1 MQCPS
6 PQTTEQ
12 RSPGLGRVPRVTLPW
27 LIWAPELGSH
37 RRRPR
42 TGAYAHVLIPLFP
55 GVSPER
61 VPVPIPR
68 ALPRTALPRVDKEP
82 PGAPG
87 SSREGKGSGRPLL
100 PTSLSHS
107 AEMARLSDLEGGA
120 ASLNRV
126 GPEIG
131 PMHQSEGE
139 RESGEDNLLILTNP
153 PAFLAGR
160 GWSSR
165 PRPRRSAAL
174 PTPYPGA

>member
-1 MQCPS
+1 M
-6 PQTTEQ
+6 
-12 RSPGLGRVPRVTLPW
+12 
-27 LIWAPELGSH
+27 
-37 RRRPR
+37 
-42 TGAYAHVLIPLFP
+42 
-55 GVSPER
+55 
-61 VPVPIPR
+61 PIPR
-68 ALPRTALPRVDKEP
+68 ALPRTVLPRVDKEP

-139 RESGEDNLLILTNP
+139 RESEDNLLILTNP
-153 PAFLAGR
+153 QPFSLGGAGAH
-160 GWSSR
+160 GHSSR
-165 PRPRRSAAL
+165 LLYPRHAPEPRTDLDPS
-174 PTPYPGA
+174 